1 MMQEFE
7 NWMVE
12 EMRWSAKT
20 VHNTV
25 RMLSHMIEL
34 GANIDDRDS
43 MNDLVRRIWQEKGNQ
58 AANGYIKIANRYL
71 KYIRKKEL
79 KYFKE
84 YDSFVVKLVPE
95 DDKRKLLYAASK
107 TGRRENAMFMLL
119 FGTGVR
125 LQEDCDLRL
134 ADISADRIRVRG
146 KGQKVRE
153 IYLPPEVR
161 EAIGSYMQTREATDH
176 DYLFTT
182 ERGRMSYE
190 YFRRRCEVVAMKAGV
205 KFHPHMA
212 RHTYATEML
221 KQGVS
226 VYYVSR
232 LLGHEDLSST
242 QIYLHPSQD
251 AAIQEAKKVKFFL
264 GRIPA
269 EVELMLRSGFG
280 PESRD

>member
-153 IYLPPEVR
+153 
-161 EAIGSYMQTREATDH
+161 AIGSYMQTRENTDH
-176 DYLFTT
+176 DYLFAT

-280 PESRD
+280 PESGD

>member
-25 RMLSHMIEL
+25 RMLSHIMEL

-125 LQEDCDLRL
+125 LQEACDLRL

-153 IYLPPEVR
+153 
-161 EAIGSYMQTREATDH
+161 AIGSYMQTREATDH
-176 DYLFTT
+176 DYLFT
-182 ERGRMSYE
+182 
-190 YFRRRCEVVAMKAGV
+190 
-205 KFHPHMA
+205 
-212 RHTYATEML
+212 TEML

-280 PESRD
+280 PESGD

>member
-1 MMQEFE
+1 MQEFE
-7 NWMVE
+7 DWMVE

-125 LQEDCDLRL
+125 LQEACDLRL

-161 EAIGSYMQTREATDH
+161 EAIGSYMQTRENTDH